1 MHVLNHAPSEF
12 WQLSLVEFLAIYE
25 INREQSTVGNVT
37 QGQVDE
43 MLKLQDLIDSGVD
56 PVEAMRG

>member
-12 WQLSLVEFLAIYE
+12 WQLSLAEFLSIYE
-25 INREQSTVGNVT
+25 INREQSKVGNVT
-37 QGQVDE
+37 QGQVDN
-43 MLKLQDLIDSGVD
+43 MLRVQELIDSGVD